1 MDADEKLT
9 ELKKAYADMI
19 LNTVKEAAGR
29 IMISER
35 KAYRLEFE
43 LKESKENALQMLT
56 RLKQMMDSKINEAEM
71 VSQIQQKKIEELEA
85 QVQEA
90 EDIVKDLREEL
101 SFMHAEL
108 ERTKPK
114 NAVNPDSIPTSD
126 VWNSDKDE
134 SNTGQTLYNSLI
146 PFWKSYVNDQN
157 LPAIISRSKARK
169 LYRSG
174 CSHRIHACEGTLYEQ
189 TNVLKPDLI
198 TEMDEESEKLHK
210 EPSLGDERKKDRK
223 RASPDGKKR
232 SQPLDQVDEI
242 DHVTESSYSTMAKSA
257 KCLWE
262 GSGESINTV
271 LDLVRVSDVHRR
283 LREELLPMECEK
295 TELPPTSEAPVDAP
309 ELKAV
314 ETGGVGVP
322 IHTISGRVIKYT
334 FQRKRKRGTFSTN
347 GSHLGDNMKKKKKED
362 GNALLETEKV
372 IATEKSTQEETE
384 KVKSIQESTQG
395 ENEKVISIEESTK
408 EETYLEKVA
417 KQLI

>member
-1 MDADEKLT
+1 MDADELT

-19 LNTVKEAAGR
+19 LNTVKESAGR

-35 KAYRLEFE
+35 KAYRLELE

-126 VWNSDKDE
+126 KDE
-134 SNTGQTLYNSLI
+134 RNKGQILYNSLI
-146 PFWKSYVNDQN
+146 PFWKSYVDNQN
-157 LPAIISRSKARK
+157 LPAIILRTKGRK
-169 LYRSG
+169 LNRSG
-174 CSHRIHACEGTLYEQ
+174 CTHRIHACEGTLYEQ
-189 TNVLKPDLI
+189 TNILKPDLI
-198 TEMDEESEKLHK
+198 TETDEESEKLHK
-210 EPSLGDERKKDRK
+210 EPSLGDERKKDMK
-223 RASPDGKKR
+223 RASSNGKKG
-232 SQPLDQVDEI
+232 SQPLDQFDEI
-242 DHVTESSYSTMAKSA
+242 DHVAESSYSTMAKSA
-257 KCLWE
+257 KCLRE
-262 GSGESINTV
+262 GSAESINTV
-271 LDLVRVSDVHRR
+271 SDLVRVSDVHRR

-347 GSHLGDNMKKKKKED
+347 GSDLVNNMNEKKKKED
-362 GNALLETEKV
+362 ENALLETEKV

-395 ENEKVISIEESTK
+395 ENEKAISIEESTK
-408 EETYLEKVA
+408 EEANLEKVA